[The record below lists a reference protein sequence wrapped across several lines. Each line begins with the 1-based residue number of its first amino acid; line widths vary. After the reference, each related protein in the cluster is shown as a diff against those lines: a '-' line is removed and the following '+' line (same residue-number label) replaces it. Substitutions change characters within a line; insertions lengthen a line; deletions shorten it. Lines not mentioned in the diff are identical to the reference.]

1 MRTAQPRG
9 SRPPRR
15 LKMGAEDLSCDRMDI
30 LDLLVSDHRTVQ
42 GAFAEYRS
50 FAPRAFHSKQSVAAS
65 IFEALE
71 RHARLEEELFYPEL
85 ETAAETADFV
95 RGARRQH
102 EEMRLLIAEL
112 RETLPA
118 EDPTYDGRMA
128 ALEEMVAAHVGEE
141 EEEVF
146 PAAESILG
154 PDLLHELGTRAEEI
168 RAELEAP
175 PEDDAPIPP
184 LSRL

>member
-1 MRTAQPRG
+1 M
-9 SRPPRR
+9 
-15 LKMGAEDLSCDRMDI
+15 
-30 LDLLVSDHRTVQ
+30 DLLDFLAADHRDVQ
-42 GAFAEYRS
+42 ALFAEYRGL
-50 FAPRAFHSKQSVAAS
+50 ARKALHSKHVIATRL
-65 IFEALE
+65 FDALDA
-71 RHARLEEELFYPEL
+71 HARLEEELFYPEL